1 MSNSSQRETARD
13 QSIGLRLGTGLNI
26 SPQTTFVLNGVTAYL
41 SSETSRDKSSKSHF
55 CHQTLAG
62 FVAFWRIGSRRY
74 TGRPWRVRSRRFSAE
89 AKRWPSSTRKYRVY
103 AVGFP
108 VNPTRLGFCSADTES
123 TKTAVTKPTSS
134 GNSIGA
140 GGGTEKHL
148 RICTR
153 AFAAAIGSR
162 EAEQMCASRC
172 SARVASICFPTRGP
186 PPMVRGR
193 RVAHKITGTT
203 PHISR
208 RLD

>member
-1 MSNSSQRETARD
+1 MMSNSSQRETARD

-134 GNSIGA
+134 GQQHRRWWRHRETPTHLHASVCGGHRLARSRANVREPVLGA
-140 GGGTEKHL
+140 CCLYLLSNKGT
-148 RICTR
+148 
-153 AFAAAIGSR
+153 AADGPRSSCGTQDHR
-162 EAEQMCASRC
+162 DD
-172 SARVASICFPTRGP
+172 PTY
-186 PPMVRGR
+186 
-193 RVAHKITGTT
+193 
-203 PHISR
+203 
-208 RLD
+208 L